1 MTDKLTGYGAGRCM
15 PDAEMLCSV
24 ADYFHVTVDFLTR
37 LFGGGF
43 TVVLLGNLDKRDT

>member
-1 MTDKLTGYGAGRCM
+1 M
-15 PDAEMLCSV
+15 PDAEMLCAI

-37 LFGGGF
+37 LFGGGV